1 MVGKKCVSICV
12 SVSSTAL
19 GAEDQKLKVDG
30 QALSEVELFIMV
42 NVWKGQNQIVSTSQG
57 LKDTTLHSDIFPLGI
72 T

>member
-30 QALSEVELFIMV
+30 QALSEVELFTAV
-42 NVWKGQNQIVSTSQG
+42 PSPVLTVAS
-57 LKDTTLHSDIFPLGI
+57 
-72 T
+72 